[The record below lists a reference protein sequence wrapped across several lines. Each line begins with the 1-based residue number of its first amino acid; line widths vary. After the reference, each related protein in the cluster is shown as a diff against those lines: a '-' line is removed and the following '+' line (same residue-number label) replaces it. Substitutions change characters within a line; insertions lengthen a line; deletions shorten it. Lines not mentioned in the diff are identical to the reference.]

1 MKKYLRVYKEFFKTS
16 LSEDL
21 SFRAN
26 FTLQSLMNV
35 SFIGVYFLT
44 SIFIFNHV
52 AQIGIW
58 NKEQFLFFL
67 SFALLVDQIHYLIF
81 AFNFWI
87 FSDDVRIGSFDFTL
101 LKPYPSLFIT
111 FFKRLAT
118 PGFFTVC
125 LAFFLLIYF
134 GLKANLSLWM
144 WLSLPF
150 CVVLSLALLLSIEVL
165 IAVFNFFTIEGT
177 GINQARLQVQQLYRW
192 PDFIY
197 RGPARLWLIPF
208 LAITSIP
215 VRYLLDFSYW
225 TWLAVL
231 FLGVCFFWL
240 VIIFFIWPKALRFYE
255 SASS

>member
-21 SFRAN
+21 SFREN
-26 FTLQSLMNV
+26 FILQSLMNA
-35 SFIGVYFLT
+35 SFIGVYFFT

-52 AQIGIW
+52 DHIGLW
-58 NKEQFLFFL
+58 DRDQFLFFL
-67 SFALLVDQIHYLIF
+67 CFALFIDQLHYFIF

-87 FSDDVRIGSFDFTL
+87 FSDDVRLGSFDFTL
-101 LKPYPSLFIT
+101 LKPLPSLFIT

-118 PGFFTVC
+118 PGVFTILIAFC
-125 LAFFLLIYF
+125 LLVYF
-134 GLKANLSLWM
+134 GCKAGLSAWM

-150 CVVLSLALLLSIEVL
+150 CLVLSLALLLAIEVL
-165 IAVFNFFTIEGT
+165 IALLNFFTIEGI

-197 RGPARLWLIPF
+197 KNPARFWLFPF

-215 VRYLLDFSYW
+215 ARYLLDFSYW

-231 FLGVCFFWL
+231 FAVVGLLWL
-240 VIIFFIWPKALRFYE
+240 VIVFFIWPKALSFYE